1 MKKLLSLVALMIL
14 VFAMAGCQKETKT
27 LSVYFVPSRDAA
39 EILEATEPLKE
50 LLKAELAEL
59 GFEFDEIII
68 EVGSSYE
75 AVGEAMISGTA
86 DVGFLP
92 GGTYSLYSVDDE
104 VDVILTALRSG
115 LDKDF
120 PDAIDWNDGLATE
133 RVSTVMVA
141 YYRGLIVAGPSP
153 YGRMLSDKVNAGTAL
168 TWDDFDGANWCV
180 RSSTSSSGFI
190 YPTIWLMQQFNDQG
204 IIDLANYV
212 QTDGYGSSVAAL
224 AAETCDLATMY
235 ADARMDYA
243 DKWTAATDA
252 ETPGFGRALTIWE
265 ETDVVGVTPGIYNDT
280 ISVSNLTV
288 SDELKVALQTAF
300 INIAG
305 TEEGLEIIAIYS
317 HAGYQVAV
325 SADYDNERAAQA
337 ILAGD

>member
-1 MKKLLSLVALMIL
+1 MKKLLSLVALLIL

-39 EILEATEPLKE
+39 LILETTEPLKA
-50 LLKAELAEL
+50 LLKAELAEQ
-59 GFEFDEIII
+59 GYDFDEIII

-92 GGTYSLYSVDDE
+92 GGTYALYSVDDE
-104 VDVILTALRSG
+104 INVILTALRSG

-120 PDAIDWNDGLATE
+120 NDAIDWNDGEPTH
-133 RVSTVMVA
+133 RVSDEMVA
-141 YYRGLIVAGPSP
+141 YYRGLMIAGPSA
-153 YGRMLSDKVNAGTAL
+153 YGRELAAKVNAGTAL
-168 TWDDFDGANWCV
+168 TWDDFNAANWCV

-190 YPTIWLMQQFNDQG
+190 YPTIWLMEQFDDQG
-204 IIDLANYV
+204 ITDLNSFV
-212 QTDGYGSSVAAL
+212 QTDGYGTSMASL
-224 AAETCDLATMY
+224 AAGTCDIATIY
-235 ADARMDYA
+235 ADARMDYV
-243 DKWTAATDA
+243 DKWVDA
-252 ETPGFGRALTIWE
+252 SEGFGRELSIWE

-288 SDELKVALQTAF
+288 DADLAAALQVAF
-300 INIAG
+300 INIAN
-305 TEEGLEIIAIYS
+305 TPEGLEIISIYS

-337 ILAGD
+337 ILSGE

>member
-1 MKKLLSLVALMIL
+1 MKKVLLLVSALIL
-14 VFAMAGCQKETKT
+14 VFAMAGCKKETTT

-39 EILEATEPLKE
+39 EILTATEPLKA

-59 GFEFDEIII
+59 GFDFDEIDIQ
-68 EVGSSYE
+68 VGSSYE

-92 GGTYSLYSVDDE
+92 GGTYALYSVDDE

-120 PDAIDWNDGLATE
+120 PDAIEWNNGSATE
-133 RVSTVMVA
+133 RVSSVMVA
-141 YYRGLIVAGPSP
+141 YYRGLMIAGPSA
-153 YGRMLSDKVNAGTAL
+153 YGQMLSDKVNAGTAL

-204 IIDLANYV
+204 ITDLDSFV
-212 QTDGYGSSVAAL
+212 QTDGYGSSMAAL
-224 AAETCDLATMY
+224 AAQTCDIATAY

-243 DKWTAATDA
+243 AKWEAATDA
-252 ETPGFGRALTIWE
+252 AEPGFGRDASIWD
-265 ETDVVGVTPGIYNDT
+265 ETNVVGVTPGIYNDT

-288 SDELKVALQTAF
+288 DADLAAALQTAF
-300 INIAG
+300 INIG
-305 TEEGLEIIAIYS
+305 NTPEGLEIIAIYS
-317 HAGYQVAV
+317 HAGYQKAV

-337 ILAGD
+337 IINGE

>member
-1 MKKLLSLVALMIL
+1 MKKLLSLVALLIL

-39 EILEATEPLKE
+39 LILETTEPLKA
-50 LLKAELAEL
+50 LLKTELAEL

-92 GGTYSLYSVDDE
+92 GGTYALYSVDDE

-120 PDAIDWNDGLATE
+120 SDAIDWNDGLATE

-141 YYRGLIVAGPSP
+141 YYRGLMVAGPSAK
-153 YGRMLSDKVNAGTAL
+153 GRELADKVNAGTAL
-168 TWDDFDGANWCV
+168 TWADFDSANWCV

-190 YPTIWLMQQFNDQG
+190 YPTIWLMEQFDDQG
-204 IIDLANYV
+204 ITDLSSFV
-212 QTDGYGSSVAAL
+212 QTDGYGTSMASL
-224 AAETCDLATMY
+224 AAGTCDVATIY

-243 DKWTAATDA
+243 DKWVDA
-252 ETPGFGRALTIWE
+252 SEGFGRTLTIWE
-265 ETDVVGVTPGIYNDT
+265 ETDVIGVTPGIYNDT

-288 SDELKVALQTAF
+288 DDGLKAALQTAF

-305 TEEGLEIIAIYS
+305 TPEGLEIISIYS
-317 HAGYQVAV
+317 HAGYQIAQD
-325 SADYDNERAAQA
+325 SDYDTERAAQA
-337 ILAGD
+337 ILAGE

>member
-1 MKKLLSLVALMIL
+1 MKKLLSLVALLIL

-39 EILEATEPLKE
+39 EILTATEPLKE
-50 LLKAELAEL
+50 LLKTELAEL

-92 GGTYSLYSVDDE
+92 GGTYALYSVDDE

-120 PDAIDWNDGLATE
+120 PAAKDWNNGLATE
-133 RVSTVMVA
+133 RVSSVMVA
-141 YYRGLIVAGPSP
+141 YYRGLMVAGPSTK
-153 YGRMLSDKVNAGTAL
+153 GRELADKVNAGTAL
-168 TWDDFDGANWCV
+168 TWEDFNSANWCV

-204 IIDLANYV
+204 ITDLDSFV
-212 QTDGYGSSVAAL
+212 QTDGYGTSMASL
-224 AAETCDLATMY
+224 AAGTCDIATIY

-243 DKWTAATDA
+243 AKWIDA
-252 ETPGFGRALTIWE
+252 SEGFGRTLTIWE
-265 ETDVVGVTPGIYNDT
+265 ETDVIGVTPGIYNDT

-288 SDELKVALQTAF
+288 SDELKAALQTAF

-305 TEEGLEIIAIYS
+305 TEAGLEIIAIYS
-317 HAGYQVAV
+317 HAGYQVAE

-337 ILAGD
+337 ILAGN

>member
-1 MKKLLSLVALMIL
+1 MKKLLTIVALFIL
-14 VFAMAGCQKETKT
+14 VFAMAGCRKETKT

-39 EILEATEPLKE
+39 LILTTTEPLKE
-50 LLKAELAEL
+50 LLKAELADL

-75 AVGEAMISGTA
+75 AVGEAMVSGTA

-92 GGTYSLYSVDDE
+92 GGTYALYSEDDE

-120 PDAIDWNDGLATE
+120 PDADDWNDGLATE
-133 RVSTVMVA
+133 RVSTEMVA
-141 YYRGLIVAGPSP
+141 YYRGLMVAGPSP
-153 YGRMLSDKVNAGTAL
+153 KGRELADKVNAGTAL
-168 TWDDFDGANWCV
+168 TWEDFDSANWCV

-190 YPTIWLMQQFNDQG
+190 YPTIWLMDQFNDKG
-204 IIDLANYV
+204 IVDLDSFV
-212 QTDGYGSSVAAL
+212 QTDGYGTSVASL
-224 AAETCDLATMY
+224 AAMTCDIATMY

-243 DKWTAATDA
+243 DKWIEAVDAA
-252 ETPGFGRALTIWE
+252 EPGFGRTLTIWE

-280 ISVSNLTV
+280 ISVSNATV
-288 SDELKVALQTAF
+288 DAELAAALQTAF

-305 TEEGLEIIAIYS
+305 TEAGLEIISIYS
-317 HAGYQVAV
+317 HAGYQIAV

-337 ILAGD
+337 LLAD